1 MLNLV
6 KSTKTPYL
14 FLFAIGLVLRAIP
27 EVLMSW
33 YPIGYETITHYAPP
47 MMTFPERSLGDVF
60 SERFRAGPLFYAI
73 MWLACVASQAH
84 PYLILKIAGP
94 VLYGCLA
101 VSFFFFLK
109 KGLNFDAKMAFVATL
124 ICIFSPV
131 ALRLSWDR
139 FRNVLGLAFLFVTLT
154 MLRSSHKFK
163 WPITAFLAVITALT
177 RDMIAI
183 VMFATVIGYAFLRR
197 KDRVTS
203 LLALAPAFVVF
214 TFMSL
219 VYAISEGRVLWTYL
233 PNNQFTWGGS
243 YPELLGTVL
252 LLFTVCYFP
261 LLPLVIKGFQRN
273 KLLDPMLAWLLIGS
287 FSLLIVPWMA
297 VPGYN
302 RWQMMLIF
310 PFSIYAVKGLGR
322 LHLFS
327 KDRRKALIAIFM
339 LFMTIGAGYS
349 TGAFSYM
356 YVHYVPVN
364 LVQSSIDLSQIDDVI
379 GCVQWLNRH
388 AASNSCIVAEE
399 RFFGWTSIYL
409 ARANEDVTV
418 IGYAANSPPRPALE
432 GALEHGFSHIY
443 LIWYTDSTIE
453 EFRRIYTQDGISIFQ
468 YG

>member
-14 FLFAIGLVLRAIP
+14 FLFVIGLVLRAIP

-47 MMTFPERSLGDVF
+47 MMTFPGRTLVDVF
-60 SERFRAGPLFYAI
+60 SDAFRAGPLFYVL
-73 MWLACVASQAH
+73 MWLVTNVIGAH
-84 PYLILKIAGP
+84 AFLILKVTGP
-94 VLYGCLA
+94 LLYGGLA

-109 KGLNFDAKMAFVATL
+109 KGLSFDVKKSFVATL
-124 ICIFSPV
+124 LCIFSPV

-163 WPITAFLAVITALT
+163 WPITAFLAIITALT
-177 RDMIAI
+177 RDIIAI
-183 VMFATVIGYAFLRR
+183 VMFATVIGYTFLRR

-233 PNNQFTWGGS
+233 TNNQFTRGS

-252 LLFTVCYFP
+252 LLFTVCYFL
-261 LLPLVIKGFQRN
+261 LLPLVIKGFWRN
-273 KLLDPMLAWLLIGS
+273 CLLDPMVAWLIIGS
-287 FSLLIVPWMA
+287 FSLLIIPWMA

-302 RWQMMLIF
+302 RWQMLLVF
-310 PFSIYAVKGLGR
+310 PFSIYAVEGLRR

-327 KDRRKALIAIFM
+327 KDRRKVLIAILM
-339 LFMTIGAGYS
+339 VFMTVGVGYS

-356 YVHYVPVN
+356 YAPYVPVN
-364 LVQSSIDLSQIDDVI
+364 LVQSSIDFSQIDDVI
-379 GCVQWLNRH
+379 GSVEWLNNT

-399 RFFGWTSIYL
+399 RFFGWVKIYL
-409 ARANEDVTV
+409 ARADKDVTV
-418 IGYAANSPPRPALE
+418 IAYAANSLPRPALE
-432 GALEHGFSHIY
+432 EALEHGFSQIY

-453 EFRRIYTQDGISIFQ
+453 GFRRIHTRDDISVFQ
-468 YG
+468 YS